1 MPNDH
6 LTTKHIKGRCYCGD
20 IAYELE
26 GEGTFMQC
34 HCRECQYIS
43 GGHPNAAFI
52 TKQSGFKWL
61 KGTPQTFART
71 DLETPRT
78 RLFCSRCGTSL
89 ATLSPRFPDA
99 IILKV
104 GTFDDPSIFHPEFA
118 QFTVDKQPFHTLPQG
133 APAYV
138 RTKAEAAQAAN
149 KM

>member
-1 MPNDH
+1 MPNKH
-6 LTTKHIKGRCYCGD
+6 LTTKQIKGRCYCGD
-20 IAYELE
+20 IAYEFE

-52 TKQSGFKWL
+52 AKLSGFKWL

-104 GTFDDPSIFHPEFA
+104 GTFDDPSVFHPEFA

-149 KM
+149 KI